1 MTKRDSRAGPVA
13 LGALMAM
20 GLILCGGCAP
30 IDNGVLE
37 TFVRDLLLN
46 AAAALLL

>member
-1 MTKRDSRAGPVA
+1 MTKRDSRGRAVA
-13 LGALMAM
+13 LGALMMMSLA
-20 GLILCGGCAP
+20 LCGGCAP
-30 IDNGVLE
+30 IDNGVLD

>member
-1 MTKRDSRAGPVA
+1 MTKRDSRAGAVA
-13 LGALMAM
+13 LGTLMVM
-20 GLILCGGCAP
+20 GLTLCGGCAP